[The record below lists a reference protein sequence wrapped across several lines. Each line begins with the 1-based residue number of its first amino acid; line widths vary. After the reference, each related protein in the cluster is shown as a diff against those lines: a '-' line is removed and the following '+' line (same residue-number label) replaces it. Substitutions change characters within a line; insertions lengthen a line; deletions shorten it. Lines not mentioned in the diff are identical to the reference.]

1 MVTGIETAG
10 LVLGSLPLVI
20 SALEHYAEGIST
32 IIKWWHFKKEILCLV
47 RSLEAEQARFLNTCE
62 LVLEGLVPAPD
73 LERLIQNAGGE
84 EWKDNELDAKLR
96 RRLHRSYK
104 PYVHSV
110 TDMKVALEELK
121 TKLELNAEGK
131 VSVTV
136 IYLSLHLLPSS

>member
-1 MVTGIETAG
+1 MMVTGIETAG

-62 LVLEGLVPAPD
+62 LLLEGLVPAQD
-73 LERLIQNAGGE
+73 LEKLIQNAGGE
-84 EWKDNELDAKLR
+84 QWKDDELDAKLR
-96 RRLHRSYK
+96 RRLHRSHM
-104 PYVHSV
+104 PYLNSV
-110 TDMKVALEELK
+110 TGMQEALEEIK

-131 VSVTV
+131 VSVSV
-136 IYLSLHLLPSS
+136 SLVVH